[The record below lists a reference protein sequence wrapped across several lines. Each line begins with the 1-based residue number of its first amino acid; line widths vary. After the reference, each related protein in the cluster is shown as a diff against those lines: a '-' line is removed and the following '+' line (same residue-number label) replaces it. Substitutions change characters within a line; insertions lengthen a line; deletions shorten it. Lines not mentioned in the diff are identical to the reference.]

1 MLFIWVKFVK
11 SSGLHFNHLAPGSSF
26 LLNKSRILA
35 VRGTMDNVNCAILL
49 IDGTGLVVEGTL
61 EQMEQNLLSG
71 D

>member
-1 MLFIWVKFVK
+1 
-11 SSGLHFNHLAPGSSF
+11 
-26 LLNKSRILA
+26 
-35 VRGTMDNVNCAILL
+35 MDNVNCAILL